1 MRLENNYADRPTI
14 PHGDA
19 TGLFPV
25 EDLTAPITQNRDAYL
40 TLQELNNHKVLVV
53 TPDGMASGYF
63 LGTHPLTLI
72 AVKNLSAARKHEL
85 SQALDESLAAYS
97 HIQIGR
103 SIKSSS
109 NRSLTEFASMP

>member
-1 MRLENNYADRPTI
+1 MRVENNYADRPTI

-25 EDLTAPITQNRDAYL
+25 ENLTTPITQNRDAYL
-40 TLQELNNHKVLVV
+40 TLQELDDDDVLLV

-63 LGTHPLTLI
+63 LGAHPLTLI
-72 AVKNLSAARKHEL
+72 AVDDLSAARTHEL
-85 SQALDESLAAYS
+85 SQALERSLAAYS

-103 SIKSSS
+103 NIESGS
-109 NRSLTEFASMP
+109 NRSLTEFASTP

>member
-1 MRLENNYADRPTI
+1 MRIENNFADRPTI

-40 TLQELNNHKVLVV
+40 TLQELNDDEVLVV

-63 LGTHPLTLI
+63 LGGHPLTLI
-72 AVKNLSAARKHEL
+72 AVDDLSAARKHEL
-85 SQALDESLAAYS
+85 SPALEGSLVPYS

-103 SIKSSS
+103 NIESGP
-109 NRSLTEFASMP
+109 NRSLAEFATAP